1 MKWSRS
7 CWRKCVRPCT
17 SFTIWSS
24 PSLINWYKVVLPTL
38 RYRAASFMVRSGLFS
53 WVFGGFSL
61 FMALLNCCN
70 VCVWSYSHYSRVW
83 FNATYLE
90 RIFVKHKL
98 NPADLVGAHE
108 IADRL
113 GVAYPQMVH
122 EWKRRHADFPRPVA
136 KLTMGLI
143 WDWKEIET
151 WAKNTN
157 RLK

>member
-1 MKWSRS
+1 MVILTILPSMIQRNLF
-7 CWRKCVRPCT
+7 RKKC
-17 SFTIWSS
+17 
-24 PSLINWYKVVLPTL
+24 
-38 RYRAASFMVRSGLFS
+38 
-53 WVFGGFSL
+53 
-61 FMALLNCCN
+61 
-70 VCVWSYSHYSRVW
+70 
-83 FNATYLE
+83 
-90 RIFVKHKL
+90 FVKDNL